1 MEPVQIEQFF
11 LGCLAHASYMVA
23 SEGVAAVIDPQRD
36 VDIYIDLAKQK
47 NLKIEHIIETHLHA
61 DFVSGHHELAQ
72 RTGARI
78 YLGEDAHATFPH
90 IAIKDG
96 DTLQFGNARFD
107 FLHTPG
113 HTIEGVCAVLT
124 DLASPAAP
132 RAVFTGD
139 TLFVG
144 DVGRPDLSADHT
156 PQQLAAL
163 LYQSLHEKL
172 LKLPDDTEI
181 FPAHGAGSLCGRQM
195 GSERSSTIGKQRR
208 TNYALLARTQDE
220 FIHLLTDSLPPRPE
234 YFGRDVELNRT
245 GASSI
250 NQLPPPV
257 PLRAPDVLRLQS
269 EGAIVLDTRPAM
281 EFSVAHVPG
290 SVHIAL
296 SGQYASWAARILG
309 LDRRIILVGEDADQL
324 RESQLRLARV
334 GIEHVDAYLEGGIT
348 GWIQSGYEL
357 DYIPQIS
364 VQELADLQ
372 EKEKDHLAILDVRE
386 PGEVETGA
394 FEDSIRIPLGQLA
407 DRTSELD
414 PTKLIVVHCKGGYR
428 SSIATSILRRA
439 GIQEIA
445 DLTGGFD
452 AWKAADLQKTPAT
465 VTRSICTSYSNDDGA
480 REYLQS
486 NPCR

>member
-1 MEPVQIEQFF
+1 MEPVLIQQFF
-11 LGCLAHASYMVA
+11 LGCLAHASYVVA

-36 VDIYIDLAKQK
+36 VDIYLDFAREK
-47 NLKIEHIIETHLHA
+47 NLRIEHIIETHLHA
-61 DFVSGHHELAQ
+61 DFVSGHHELAE

-96 DTLQFGNARFD
+96 DTLQFGNARFN

-208 TNYALLARTQDE
+208 TNYALLARSEDE

-257 PLRAPDVLRLQS
+257 PLSAPEVLRLRS
-269 EGAIVLDTRPAM
+269 EGAVILDTRPAM
-281 EFSVAHVPG
+281 EFAVAHVPG

-334 GIEHVDAYLEGGIT
+334 GIEHVDAYLDGGIT
-348 GWIQSGYEL
+348 GWIHAGYEL
-357 DYIPQIS
+357 DYIPQVS

-394 FEDSIRIPLGQLA
+394 FENSIRIPLGQLA

-414 PTKLIVVHCKGGYR
+414 PSKLLVVHCKGGYR

-439 GIQEIA
+439 GLQEIA
-445 DLTGGFD
+445 DLTGGYD
-452 AWKAADLQKTPAT
+452 AWKAAELQNAQTTP
-465 VTRSICTSYSNDDGA
+465 
-480 REYLQS
+480 
-486 NPCR
+486 

>member
-1 MEPVQIEQFF
+1 MEPVQIQQFF
-11 LGCLAHASYMVA
+11 LGCLAHASYIVA
-23 SEGVAAVIDPQRD
+23 SEGIAAVIDPQRD
-36 VDIYIDLAKQK
+36 VDLYLDYAREN
-47 NLKIEHIIETHLHA
+47 NLRIEHIIETHLHA
-61 DFVSGHHELAQ
+61 DFVSGHHELAE

-90 IAIKDG
+90 TAIKNG
-96 DTLQFGNARFD
+96 DTLQFGNARFN

-124 DLASPAAP
+124 DLASPSQP

-172 LKLPDDTEI
+172 LMLPDDTEI

-208 TNYALLARTQDE
+208 TNYALLARSEDE

-234 YFGRDVELNRT
+234 YFGRDVELNRQ

-250 NQLPPPV
+250 NELPAPK
-257 PLRAPDVLRLQS
+257 PLLAPEVLRLQS
-269 EGAIVLDTRPAM
+269 EGAVVLDTRPAM
-281 EFSVAHVPG
+281 EFAVAHVPG
-290 SVHIAL
+290 SMHIAL

-309 LDRRIILVGEDADQL
+309 LDHRIILVGEDADQL

-364 VQELADLQ
+364 AHELAELQ

-394 FEDSIRIPLGQLA
+394 FENSIRIPLGQLFRHT
-407 DRTSELD
+407 DELD
-414 PTKLIVVHCKGGYR
+414 PSKLIVVHCKGGYR
-428 SSIATSILRRA
+428 SSIASSILRRA
-439 GIQEIA
+439 GIREIA
-445 DLTGGFD
+445 NLTGGFD
-452 AWKAADLQKTPAT
+452 AWKAADLQKAQPA
-465 VTRSICTSYSNDDGA
+465 
-480 REYLQS
+480 L
-486 NPCR
+486 

>member
-1 MEPVQIEQFF
+1 MEAVLIEQFF
-11 LGCLAHASYMVA
+11 LGCLAHASYLVA
-23 SEGVAAVIDPQRD
+23 SEGIAAVIDPQRD
-36 VDIYIDLAKQK
+36 VDIYIESAREKG
-47 NLKIEHIIETHLHA
+47 LKIEHIIETHLHA
-61 DFVSGHHELAQ
+61 DFVSGHHELAE

-78 YLGEDAHATFPH
+78 YLGKDASATFPH
-90 IAIKDG
+90 VAIKDG
-96 DTLQFGNARFD
+96 DTLQFGNCRFD

-113 HTIEGVCAVLT
+113 HTIEGICAVLT
-124 DLASPAAP
+124 DLAEPSRP

-144 DVGRPDLSADHT
+144 DVGRPDLSGDHT
-156 PQQLAAL
+156 PQELAAM

-208 TNYALLARTQDE
+208 TNYALLARSSEE

-234 YFGRDVELNRT
+234 YFGRDVELNRQ
-245 GASSI
+245 GAASLD
-250 NQLPPPV
+250 QLPPPV
-257 PLRAPDVLRLQS
+257 PLRAPEVLRLQS

-281 EFSVAHVPG
+281 EFAVAHVPG

-296 SGQYASWAARILG
+296 SGQYASLAARLLG
-309 LDRRIILVGEDADQL
+309 LDKRIILVGEDADQL

-348 GWIQSGYEL
+348 GWLKSGYEL

-364 VQELADLQ
+364 VQEFADLQ
-372 EKEKDHLAILDVRE
+372 EQEKDHIAILDVRE

-394 FEDSIRIPLGQLA
+394 FEDSIRIPLGQLVE
-407 DRTSELD
+407 RTGELN
-414 PTKLIVVHCKGGYR
+414 PGKLVVVHCKGGYR

-439 GIQEIA
+439 GLREIA

-452 AWKAADLQKTPAT
+452 AWKAADLQKA
-465 VTRSICTSYSNDDGA
+465 
-480 REYLQS
+480 QS
-486 NPCR
+486 AS